1 MSALA
6 SQDARW
12 QGLGAEGRSTRSRS
26 CGIKG
31 YGYHFE
37 GRMGLPGVG
46 RVPGSAHSAR
56 LRHHQIGQTP
66 KRVSCRNIVVCCRVP
81 WIFLVL
87 CSLLCSRPHSSRGL
101 LQTLLF
107 NEASRCFCTAG
118 PPWRGQSQA
127 DTCPVLPPVS
137 VGASGRKSVHFEK
150 LRDSAVRK
158 AGLAPAR
165 SVPCHGSDLHRPPI
179 V

>member
-1 MSALA
+1 MDTTLRAEWDS
-6 SQDARW
+6 
-12 QGLGAEGRSTRSRS
+12 LGWAGSL
-26 CGIKG
+26 
-31 YGYHFE
+31 
-37 GRMGLPGVG
+37 GLPTL
-46 RVPGSAHSAR
+46 PG
-56 LRHHQIGQTP
+56 LRHRQIGQTP

-81 WIFLVL
+81 WIFLVP

-107 NEASRCFCTAG
+107 KEASRCFYTAW
-118 PPWRGQSQA
+118 PPWREGQSQA

-150 LRDSAVRK
+150 LRDSAIRK

-165 SVPCHGSDLHRPPI
+165 LVPCLGVPCLGSDLHRPSGAPRARLLCEHEACGRI
-179 V
+179 GTGLFAI